1 MHTTPMRG
9 GRSFLSEEE
18 KQNKPEIT
26 VALLKRIFSYLRPYW
41 KQLGLTLLA
50 IVVSSVFGILPT
62 LLTGRIIDDGLINR
76 DLGMLV
82 TLIIISLVVLV
93 ISNLIGVLES
103 YLSIWM
109 AANITGDLRNQM
121 YRHLQRMSVRFFAAS
136 RQGDIITRM
145 TSDIDGVQSMVSTT
159 LVNILRNVIL
169 LTVALTALFA
179 KDPLLAAVGMV
190 MVPLFILP
198 TKRAGRKRWQITTES
213 KRHQDDMN
221 QIINETLSVS
231 GQLLSKL
238 FVNQE
243 MEFDR
248 YQQANRSMI
257 ALSIKESLAGRWFRV
272 TMNIF
277 TNIGP
282 MLIYLAGGLLM
293 TTDNPLLVFWILGMI
308 CLNLA
313 LERGHLAA
321 FILMGLCLALGIGNA
336 VAQEHHDIL

>member
-9 GRSFLSEEE
+9 GRSFLRGR

-190 MVPLFILP
+190 MVPSLSCP
-198 TKRAGRKRWQITTES
+198 PRGRAERDGRS
-213 KRHQDDMN
+213 
-221 QIINETLSVS
+221 
-231 GQLLSKL
+231 
-238 FVNQE
+238 
-243 MEFDR
+243 
-248 YQQANRSMI
+248 
-257 ALSIKESLAGRWFRV
+257 
-272 TMNIF
+272 
-277 TNIGP
+277 P
-282 MLIYLAGGLLM
+282 P
-293 TTDNPLLVFWILGMI
+293 NP
-308 CLNLA
+308 
-313 LERGHLAA
+313 
-321 FILMGLCLALGIGNA
+321 NA
-336 VAQEHHDIL
+336 TRTI